1 MTTPTVAQLNAAITE
16 ARAQLTAI
24 SGWINYNN
32 EISDAQMLSFMT
44 KVLTAALNVQPPK
57 GPTK

>member
-1 MTTPTVAQLNAAITE
+1 MIKPTVAQLNAAITE

-32 EISDAQMLSFMT
+32 EISDAQMLAFMT
-44 KVLTAALNVQPPK
+44 HVLSAALNAQPPK
-57 GPTK
+57 GN